1 MTALQD
7 IKDEAKKFPGCRLV
21 GTFENLMK
29 VRAEVH
35 INFRDHN
42 AIYQV
47 LSREADSRINLNY
60 KLESLTF
67 GDKLLQSEIIMRME
81 SFHPEIREEIDPV
94 STDRPHKNGNFVVK
108 NNLHIFPV
116 EFKSDFSNRKINSY
130 QYSIVKKFKAISHG
144 SLESPDITF
153 QLEFLPLTSVY
164 HIKKISYRKLVISLL
179 AVCGGVFSMMGL
191 VNWFLS
197 SGVLLV
203 FNSFSK

>member
-1 MTALQD
+1 MNSLVD
-7 IKDEAKKFPGCRLV
+7 IKKEAQEYPGCRLE
-21 GTFENLMK
+21 GTFDNLMK

-47 LSREADSRINLNY
+47 LRREEDSRINLNY

-67 GDKLLQSEIIMRME
+67 GKKVDQMEIINRME
-81 SFHPEIREEIDPV
+81 RWHPEIREEIDPV
-94 STDRPHKNGNFVVK
+94 TTDRAHKSGNFVVK
-108 NNLHIFPV
+108 NNLHIFPL
-116 EFKSDFSNRKINSY
+116 EFKSDFSGRKIDSY

-144 SLESPDITF
+144 SMESPDITF

-164 HIKKISYRKLVISLL
+164 HIKKISYKKLVINLL

-197 SGVLLV
+197 SGAKIMLRL
-203 FNSFSK
+203 SQ